1 MLVETPIKI
10 NKSSE
15 IKMAL
20 PLELFSARTT
30 DAYARIINTEQF
42 GDKYR
47 SSMEFTSIGSEG
59 LSAITQYV
67 DKIVATS

>member
-1 MLVETPIKI
+1 
-10 NKSSE
+10 
-15 IKMAL
+15 MAL

-30 DAYARIINTEQF
+30 DVYARIINTEQF